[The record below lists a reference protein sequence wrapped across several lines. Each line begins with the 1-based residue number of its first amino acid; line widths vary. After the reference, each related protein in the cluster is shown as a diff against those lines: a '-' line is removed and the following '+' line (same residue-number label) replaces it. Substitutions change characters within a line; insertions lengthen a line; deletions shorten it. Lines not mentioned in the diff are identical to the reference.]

1 MNSKNRR
8 RVSRK
13 RVSRKRVSRKRVS
26 RKRVSRKRISRRRV
40 SRTFSKRRQAIRKIK
55 YRLFNTETAAHD
67 AYMRL
72 QMHHNAAVEAA
83 LQEAAQQE
91 ADRQAV
97 YNREAA
103 DLVIAME
110 REREREREQEQER
123 ERAVQEA
130 ARAQARHAEQ
140 VSARPCPWDSLC
152 GRGDKHPGWCYPS
165 SGQPRRTPRSAPNV
179 LRRAGPLRSARQK
192 QNR

>member
-13 RVSRKRVSRKRVS
+13 RVSRKRVSRRRVS
-26 RKRVSRKRISRRRV
+26 RKRVSRRRVSRRRRAL

-55 YRLFNTETAAHD
+55 YRLFNTEMAAHD
-67 AYMRL
+67 AYTRL
-72 QMHHNAAVEAA
+72 QMHHEAAVATA
-83 LQEAAQQE
+83 QQEAAQQE

-103 DLVIAME
+103 NLVIAME
-110 REREREREQEQER
+110 REREREQ
-123 ERAVQEA
+123 AVQEA

-165 SGQPRRTPRSAPNV
+165 SGQPRRASRSAPDV
-179 LRRAGPLRSARQK
+179 PTRDPLRSARQK